1 MPQFG
6 TLWRQL
12 HTKLG
17 PPETQHWEHCSTQA
31 SSREKNMERTSEY
44 PCFNVFVMGRP
55 CAPILSAC
63 GLKLGAKLLPGPS
76 CGMLEPS
83 WAEIGAKWAQVGPKL
98 LLCRIEMAHLDEM
111 RTILLV
117 SILKMHPHLPAE
129 AVPDWQIGPFASLA
143 AQIFQIKLPCGCYFP
158 ASHVWLW
165 RIIRSH
171 FLLVSFWWTA
181 TVLSNQSPALGWAN
195 VCTLRCHQPWLGNP
209 WTTWAFM

>member
-1 MPQFG
+1 
-6 TLWRQL
+6 
-12 HTKLG
+12 
-17 PPETQHWEHCSTQA
+17 
-31 SSREKNMERTSEY
+31 MERTSEY

-63 GLKLGAKLLPGPS
+63 GLKLGAKWLPGPS

-129 AVPDWQIGPFASLA
+129 AVPD
-143 AQIFQIKLPCGCYFP
+143 
-158 ASHVWLW
+158 
-165 RIIRSH
+165 
-171 FLLVSFWWTA
+171 
-181 TVLSNQSPALGWAN
+181 
-195 VCTLRCHQPWLGNP
+195 
-209 WTTWAFM
+209 

>member
-1 MPQFG
+1 
-6 TLWRQL
+6 
-12 HTKLG
+12 
-17 PPETQHWEHCSTQA
+17 
-31 SSREKNMERTSEY
+31 MERTSEY

-55 CAPILSAC
+55 CAPILRAC

-129 AVPDWQIGPFASLA
+129 AVLD
-143 AQIFQIKLPCGCYFP
+143 
-158 ASHVWLW
+158 
-165 RIIRSH
+165 
-171 FLLVSFWWTA
+171 
-181 TVLSNQSPALGWAN
+181 
-195 VCTLRCHQPWLGNP
+195 
-209 WTTWAFM
+209 